1 MSLGSSSQY
10 RKVLELNPNFRIAYW
25 FLAEAYVEK
34 GDFASAI
41 ATLENA
47 PIALN
52 DPVTLSAAAYVYAKA
67 GERHKALEILSELQ
81 RLSSQEYEPAFH
93 IAQIYLGLGD
103 HEQALAWLEKACDER
118 SVWLIW
124 LGVDPKF
131 DPLRSHPRFED
142 LLRRVGLPHSFDNY
156 R

>member
-1 MSLGSSSQY
+1 MNGKKEVVTRRYEIRSQLGAGGMGEVY
-10 RKVLELNPNFRIAYW
+10 
-25 FLAEAYVEK
+25 LAEDTRLHQIFGGKPIIRGLRISVE
-34 GDFASAI
+34 
-41 ATLENA
+41 

-67 GERHKALEILSELQ
+67 GERHKALEILSEIQ

-103 HEQALAWLEKACDER
+103 NEQAFAWLDKACDER

-131 DPLRSHPRFED
+131 DPLRSDPRFEE
-142 LLRRVGLPHSFDNY
+142 LLKKIRFPH
-156 R
+156 